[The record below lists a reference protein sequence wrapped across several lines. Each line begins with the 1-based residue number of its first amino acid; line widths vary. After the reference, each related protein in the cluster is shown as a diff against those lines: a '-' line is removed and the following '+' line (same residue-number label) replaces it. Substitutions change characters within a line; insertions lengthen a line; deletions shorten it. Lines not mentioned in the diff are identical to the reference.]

1 MGNYNNTIKEAME
14 EGFLLDKCGSE
25 KRYYDFGVY
34 QDFCGMTPQEILEN
48 MKNAGGGIYVTGNDV
63 N

>member
-1 MGNYNNTIKEAME
+1 MGNFKDTIKEAME

-34 QDFCGMTPQEILEN
+34 QDFCGMTPKEILEN
-48 MKNAGGGIYVTGNDV
+48 MQSGCGIYVTGNDV